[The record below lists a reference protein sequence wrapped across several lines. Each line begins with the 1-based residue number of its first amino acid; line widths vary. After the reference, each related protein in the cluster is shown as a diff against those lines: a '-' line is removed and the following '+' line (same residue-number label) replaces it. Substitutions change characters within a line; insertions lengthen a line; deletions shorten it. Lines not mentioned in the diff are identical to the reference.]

1 MNFLKKFGKWVL
13 IDLAIVAG
21 FFVVA
26 ALFLLFTNFA
36 SAESFSTL
44 SDLPGLQA
52 GSQAPTLGAFVNVI
66 FKMAIGLGSVI
77 AVLMIVIGGFQYL
90 STDMFQTKGAAKE
103 RITNALL
110 GLGLLLTSFLILQT
124 INPELVKLDV
134 EIMKAELDSYIELT
148 PENFREIMAL
158 HAQRL
163 AALRA
168 EGYDTSSPVRCFS
181 TPAPSANT
189 LVEGVP
195 PGTQRA
201 DEGQVNRVVQEA
213 GACRAAQAASVR
225 ENPGTQ
231 YSECILQQKSSSRR
245 VRIGGTVH
253 GERAAGMQSTTYM
266 TIYSYTHESCY
277 YQRPGTP

>member
-1 MNFLKKFGKWVL
+1 M

-134 EIMKAELDSYIELT
+134 EIMPADLSSYTELT

-163 AALRA
+163 TELRA
-168 EGYDTSSPVRCFS
+168 EGYDTASAVRCFS
-181 TPAPSANT
+181 TPSASAHT
-189 LVEGVP
+189 LVEGVA
-195 PGTQRA
+195 PGAQRA
-201 DEGQVNRVVQEA
+201 DQEQVNRVVREA
-213 GACRAAQAASVR
+213 GECRAAQAASVR

-231 YSECILQQKSSSRR
+231 YSECILQEKSTSRR
-245 VRIGGTVH
+245 ERIGGTQF
-253 GERAAGMQSTTYM
+253 GEGAAGAMSTTYM
-266 TIYSYTHESCY
+266 TIHRYTHESCY
-277 YQRPGTP
+277 YQRAGTP